1 MIFRRWV
8 AWSRGADAGLGMAA
22 IAVGA
27 VGGRGYGFGTMSFWL
42 LKSEPDVFSFADLKS
57 RPKKTEP
64 WNGVRNY
71 QVRNMMRDQMAV
83 GDLGFF
89 YHSSCA
95 VPGIAGVV
103 RIVREAYPD
112 PTQFDPASE
121 YHDAGS
127 RREEP
132 RWLMVDVR
140 WQADFRTFVSLE
152 MLRADPALGD
162 MLILRRGNR
171 LSITPVEQA
180 HWERV
185 CRLGGLE
192 PDAF

>member
-1 MIFRRWV
+1 
-8 AWSRGADAGLGMAA
+8 
-22 IAVGA
+22 
-27 VGGRGYGFGTMSFWL
+27 MSFWL

-57 RPKKTEP
+57 RPRQTEP

-71 QVRNMMRDQMAV
+71 QVRNMMRDQMAL

-89 YHSSCA
+89 YHSSCE

-121 YHDAGS
+121 YFDAGS

-132 RWLMVDVR
+132 RWLMVDVK
-140 WQADFRTFVSLE
+140 WEADFAEFVTLE
-152 MLRADPALGD
+152 MLRSDPALAD

-171 LSITPVEQA
+171 LSITPVEKA
-180 HWERV
+180 HWERI
-185 CRLGGLE
+185 CRLGGLR
-192 PDAF
+192 ARASR